1 MPQAGV
7 ALLEIFSET
16 DMLLVVDAVV
26 SGSPPGTLHLVP
38 MPWPGIE
45 SRGLSALSG
54 HGWGLKEVLDLARAL
69 GRPIPRLMLLG
80 IEVASVASGTT
91 LSPAVEQA
99 VALAVERFE
108 AVRTILLDPAA
119 SAWRSPQRFPPD
131 DAFLP
136 AGLSQRA
143 GVPGRLKP
151 NK

>member
-7 ALLEIFSET
+7 ALLEIFSQT
-16 DMLLVVDAVV
+16 DRLLAVDAVV

-38 MPWPGIE
+38 LPWAGIE
-45 SRGLSALSG
+45 SRGLSSLSG

-69 GRPIPRLMLLG
+69 ERPIPPLMLLG
-80 IEVASVASGTT
+80 IEVASAAPGTN

-99 VALAVERFE
+99 LALAVERFGDVE
-108 AVRTILLDPAA
+108 AIVRNPEAT
-119 SAWRSPQRFPPD
+119 AWHTAQRFLPD
-131 DAFLP
+131 DASFP

-143 GVPGRLKP
+143 GVPGSLKP

>member
-16 DMLLVVDAVV
+16 NMLMVVDAVV
-26 SGSPPGTLHLVP
+26 SGAPPGTLHLVP
-38 MPWPGIE
+38 LPWPGIE

-80 IEVASVASGTT
+80 IEVASVAPGTT

-99 VALAVERFE
+99 VALAVERFSDVE
-108 AVRTILLDPAA
+108 AIVRNPQAPAWHTA
-119 SAWRSPQRFPPD
+119 QRFLPGD
-131 DAFLP
+131 DSF
-136 AGLSQRA
+136 
-143 GVPGRLKP
+143 PG
-151 NK
+151 

>member
-16 DMLLVVDAVV
+16 DMLMVVDAVV

-38 MPWPGIE
+38 LPWPGIE

-54 HGWGLKEVLDLARAL
+54 HGWGLKEVLDLAGAL

-99 VALAVERFE
+99 VALAVERFGDVE
-108 AVRTILLDPAA
+108 AIVRNPQA
-119 SAWRSPQRFPPD
+119 SAWHTAQRFLPG
-131 DAFLP
+131 DASFP
-136 AGLSQRA
+136 
-143 GVPGRLKP
+143 V
-151 NK
+151 